1 MFFYRVHILT
11 LNLIIYIMKLSQMH
25 IGQVGVVSSI
35 QVHENYKNRLT
46 ILGLTQGVKFTIV
59 RKAIFNGPIQIKLR
73 DFYLAISKNIAD
85 KIIVKI

>member
-1 MFFYRVHILT
+1 
-11 LNLIIYIMKLSQMH
+11 MKLSQMN
-25 IGQVGVVSSI
+25 IGQVGVIESI
-35 QVHENYKNRLT
+35 KTQQDYKNRLT
-46 ILGLTQGVKFTIV
+46 ILGLTQGVKITVI

>member
-1 MFFYRVHILT
+1 
-11 LNLIIYIMKLSQMH
+11 MKLSQMN
-25 IGQVGVVSSI
+25 IGQVGVIESI
-35 QVHENYKNRLT
+35 KTQQDYKNRLT

>member
-1 MFFYRVHILT
+1 
-11 LNLIIYIMKLSQMH
+11 MKLSQMN
-25 IGQVGVVSSI
+25 IGQVGVIESI
-35 QVHENYKNRLT
+35 ETQQDYKNRLT